1 MFSFNT
7 IWLNQR
13 NISVNSTK
21 FWSTLTKI
29 LVYLTKLFS
38 KIKKIVFRCIL
49 IEKYFTSMN
58 QKLKLFKLDIR
69 FRNQHYT
76 WKKFVLE
83 IRNSFLKI
91 VASRKKKSQKKKFD
105 GTFKNCNIVNHDIF
119 QNFDHRKITYFETF
133 ILF

>member
-69 FRNQHYT
+69 FRN
-76 WKKFVLE
+76 
-83 IRNSFLKI
+83 
-91 VASRKKKSQKKKFD
+91 
-105 GTFKNCNIVNHDIF
+105 
-119 QNFDHRKITYFETF
+119 
-133 ILF
+133 